1 VTLDNA
7 GAREIATALQGLAGQ
22 SGGEGAR
29 TPVSIAAIDSSNAI
43 ALRGD
48 PTSVARFAE
57 MAKQLDARAQS
68 GAEIRVYRLEYA
80 NAETFWAPAL
90 LVLSLI
96 CDGIDGSLA
105 IVTNKS
111 TKWGAILDS
120 TVDRLTEIFWVLAL
134 YKVGADLN
142 LLIIVLLAAFVQEY
156 MRARAGGLGVA
167 EVGIVTFAERPVRA
181 SFVFIVFIALQL
193 NFTIYNQ
200 IIMCWL
206 VLQLISLF
214 MLTRFTYSKLR

>member
-1 VTLDNA
+1 MKKD
-7 GAREIATALQGLAGQ
+7 EFF
-22 SGGEGAR
+22 
-29 TPVSIAAIDSSNAI
+29 SIWGR
-43 ALRGD
+43 LHGD
-48 PTSVARFAE
+48 
-57 MAKQLDARAQS
+57 
-68 GAEIRVYRLEYA
+68 AEISGIIKGWLNISYLIVKPLAKVRITPNFLTILGLLFGVLLYA
-80 NAETFWAPAL
+80 NAKTFWAPAL

-142 LLIIVLLAAFVQEY
+142 LLIIVLLAASVQEY
-156 MRARAGGLGVA
+156 MRARAAGLGVS

-181 SFVFIVFIALQL
+181 SFVFIVFISLQL

-200 IIMCWL
+200 IIICWIA
-206 VLQLISLF
+206 LQLISLF
-214 MLTRFTYSKLR
+214 MLSRFTYSKLR

>member
-1 VTLDNA
+1 MKKD
-7 GAREIATALQGLAGQ
+7 EFF
-22 SGGEGAR
+22 
-29 TPVSIAAIDSSNAI
+29 SIWGR
-43 ALRGD
+43 LHGD
-48 PTSVARFAE
+48 
-57 MAKQLDARAQS
+57 
-68 GAEIRVYRLEYA
+68 AEISGIIKGWLNISYLIVKPLAKVRITPNVLTILGLLFGVLLYA
-80 NAETFWAPAL
+80 NAKTFWAPAL

-111 TKWGAILDS
+111 TKWGAILDA

-142 LLIIVLLAAFVQEY
+142 LLIIVLLAASVQEY
-156 MRARAGGLGVA
+156 MRARAAGLGVS

-181 SFVFIVFIALQL
+181 SFVFIVFISLQF

-200 IIMCWL
+200 IIICWL
-206 VLQLISLF
+206 ALQLISLF
-214 MLTRFTYSKLR
+214 MLSRFTYSKLR

>member
-1 VTLDNA
+1 MKKDEFFLTWRGLHGDANISGIVKAWLSISYVVVKPISK
-7 GAREIATALQGLAGQ
+7 ARITPNILTIFGLFFG
-22 SGGEGAR
+22 
-29 TPVSIAAIDSSNAI
+29 V
-43 ALRGD
+43 LLF
-48 PTSVARFAE
+48 V
-57 MAKQLDARAQS
+57 
-68 GAEIRVYRLEYA
+68 

-105 IVTNKS
+105 IITNKS

-134 YKVGADLN
+134 YKVGADIK
-142 LLIIVLLAAFVQEY
+142 LLIIVFLAASVQEY
-156 MRARAGGLGVA
+156 MRARASGLGVA

-200 IIMCWL
+200 IIICWL

>member
-1 VTLDNA
+1 MNKDEFFSIWRRLHGDANISGIVKGWLSISYVIVKPLSKARVTPNILT
-7 GAREIATALQGLAGQ
+7 ILGLFFG
-22 SGGEGAR
+22 
-29 TPVSIAAIDSSNAI
+29 V
-43 ALRGD
+43 L
-48 PTSVARFAE
+48 
-57 MAKQLDARAQS
+57 L
-68 GAEIRVYRLEYA
+68 YA

-134 YKVGADLN
+134 YKIGADLK
-142 LLIIVLLAAFVQEY
+142 LLIVVLLAASVQEY
-156 MRARAGGLGVA
+156 IRARAAGLGVS

-181 SFVFIVFIALQL
+181 SFVFIVLISLQF

-200 IIMCWL
+200 IIVCWL
-206 VLQLISLF
+206 ALQLISLF
-214 MLTRFTYSKLR
+214 MLSRVTYSKLR

>member
-1 VTLDNA
+1 MKKD
-7 GAREIATALQGLAGQ
+7 EFF
-22 SGGEGAR
+22 
-29 TPVSIAAIDSSNAI
+29 SIWGR
-43 ALRGD
+43 LHGD
-48 PTSVARFAE
+48 
-57 MAKQLDARAQS
+57 
-68 GAEIRVYRLEYA
+68 AEISGIIKGWLNISYLIVKPLAKVRITPNVLTILGLLFGVLLYA

-111 TKWGAILDS
+111 TKWGAILDA

-142 LLIIVLLAAFVQEY
+142 LLIIILLAASVQEY
-156 MRARAGGLGVA
+156 MRARAAGLGVS

-181 SFVFIVFIALQL
+181 SFVFIVFISLQF

-200 IIMCWL
+200 IIICWL
-206 VLQLISLF
+206 ALQLISLF
-214 MLTRFTYSKLR
+214 MLSRFTYSKLR

>member
-1 VTLDNA
+1 MKRDEFFSVWRRLH
-7 GAREIATALQGLAGQ
+7 
-22 SGGEGAR
+22 
-29 TPVSIAAIDSSNAI
+29 
-43 ALRGD
+43 GD
-48 PTSVARFAE
+48 
-57 MAKQLDARAQS
+57 
-68 GAEIRVYRLEYA
+68 AEISGIIKGWLSISYLIVKPLAKVSVTPNILTILGLFFGVLLYA

-111 TKWGAILDS
+111 TKWGAIFDS

-142 LLIIVLLAAFVQEY
+142 LLIIVLLAASVQEY
-156 MRARAGGLGVA
+156 MRARAAGLGVS

-181 SFVFIVFIALQL
+181 SFVFIVFISLQF

-200 IIMCWL
+200 IIICWL
-206 VLQLISLF
+206 ALQLISLF
-214 MLTRFTYSKLR
+214 MLSRFTYSKLR

>member
-1 VTLDNA
+1 MNKDEFFSIWRRLHGDANISGIVKGWLSISYVVVKPLSKARVTPNILT
-7 GAREIATALQGLAGQ
+7 ISGLLFG
-22 SGGEGAR
+22 
-29 TPVSIAAIDSSNAI
+29 V
-43 ALRGD
+43 L
-48 PTSVARFAE
+48 
-57 MAKQLDARAQS
+57 L
-68 GAEIRVYRLEYA
+68 YA

-105 IVTNKS
+105 IITNKS

-134 YKVGADLN
+134 YKIGADLK
-142 LLIIVLLAAFVQEY
+142 LLIIVLLAASVQEY
-156 MRARAGGLGVA
+156 VRARAAGLGVS

-181 SFVFIVFIALQL
+181 SFVFIVFISLQF

-200 IIMCWL
+200 IIICWL
-206 VLQLISLF
+206 ALQLISLF
-214 MLTRFTYSKLR
+214 MLSRFTYSKLR

>member
-1 VTLDNA
+1 MKKDEFFSIWRRLHGDANISGIVKGWLSISYVIVKPLSKARVTPNILT
-7 GAREIATALQGLAGQ
+7 IFGLFFG
-22 SGGEGAR
+22 
-29 TPVSIAAIDSSNAI
+29 V
-43 ALRGD
+43 L
-48 PTSVARFAE
+48 
-57 MAKQLDARAQS
+57 L
-68 GAEIRVYRLEYA
+68 YA

-134 YKVGADLN
+134 YKIGADLK
-142 LLIIVLLAAFVQEY
+142 LLIIVLLAASVQEY
-156 MRARAGGLGVA
+156 VRARAAGLGVS

-181 SFVFIVFIALQL
+181 SFVFIVFISLQF

-200 IIMCWL
+200 IIICWIA
-206 VLQLISLF
+206 LQLISLF
-214 MLTRFTYSKLR
+214 MLSRFTYFKLR

>member
-1 VTLDNA
+1 MKRDEFFSVWRRLH
-7 GAREIATALQGLAGQ
+7 
-22 SGGEGAR
+22 
-29 TPVSIAAIDSSNAI
+29 
-43 ALRGD
+43 GD
-48 PTSVARFAE
+48 
-57 MAKQLDARAQS
+57 
-68 GAEIRVYRLEYA
+68 AEISGIIKGWLSISYLIVKPLAKVSVTPNILTILGLFFGVLLYA

-142 LLIIVLLAAFVQEY
+142 LLIIVLLAASVQEY
-156 MRARAGGLGVA
+156 MRARAAGLGVS

-181 SFVFIVFIALQL
+181 SFVFIVFISLQF

-200 IIMCWL
+200 IIICWL
-206 VLQLISLF
+206 ALQLISLF
-214 MLTRFTYSKLR
+214 MLSRFTYSKLR

>member
-1 VTLDNA
+1 MKKD
-7 GAREIATALQGLAGQ
+7 EFF
-22 SGGEGAR
+22 
-29 TPVSIAAIDSSNAI
+29 SIWGR
-43 ALRGD
+43 LHGD
-48 PTSVARFAE
+48 
-57 MAKQLDARAQS
+57 
-68 GAEIRVYRLEYA
+68 AEISGIIKGWLNISYLIVKPLAKVRITPNVLTILGLLFGVLLYA

-111 TKWGAILDS
+111 TKWGAILDA

-142 LLIIVLLAAFVQEY
+142 LLIIILLAASVQEY
-156 MRARAGGLGVA
+156 MRARAAGLGVS

-181 SFVFIVFIALQL
+181 SFVFIVFISLQF

-200 IIMCWL
+200 IVICWL
-206 VLQLISLF
+206 ALQLISLF
-214 MLTRFTYSKLR
+214 MLSRFTYSKLR

>member
-1 VTLDNA
+1 MKKDEFFSIWRRLHGDANISGIVKGWLSISYVVVKPLSKARVTPNIL
-7 GAREIATALQGLAGQ
+7 TMFGLLFG
-22 SGGEGAR
+22 
-29 TPVSIAAIDSSNAI
+29 V
-43 ALRGD
+43 L
-48 PTSVARFAE
+48 
-57 MAKQLDARAQS
+57 L
-68 GAEIRVYRLEYA
+68 YA

-134 YKVGADLN
+134 YKVGTDLN
-142 LLIIVLLAAFVQEY
+142 LLVIVLLAASVQEY
-156 MRARAGGLGVA
+156 MRARAAGLGVS
-167 EVGIVTFAERPVRA
+167 EVGIITFAERPVRA
-181 SFVFIVFIALQL
+181 SFVFIVFISLQF
-193 NFTIYNQ
+193 NFAIYNQ
-200 IIMCWL
+200 IIICWI

-214 MLTRFTYSKLR
+214 MLSRFTYSKLR

>member
-1 VTLDNA
+1 MKKDEFFSIWGRLHGNANISGIVKAWLSISYLVVKPLTKVRVTPNDLT
-7 GAREIATALQGLAGQ
+7 ILGLLFG
-22 SGGEGAR
+22 
-29 TPVSIAAIDSSNAI
+29 I
-43 ALRGD
+43 L
-48 PTSVARFAE
+48 
-57 MAKQLDARAQS
+57 L
-68 GAEIRVYRLEYA
+68 YA

-134 YKVGADLN
+134 YKVGADIK
-142 LLIIVLLAAFVQEY
+142 LLIIVFLAASAQEY

-200 IIMCWL
+200 IIICWL

>member
-1 VTLDNA
+1 MKKDEFFSIWRRLHGDANISGIVKGWLSISYVIVKPLSKARVTPNILT
-7 GAREIATALQGLAGQ
+7 IFGLFFG
-22 SGGEGAR
+22 
-29 TPVSIAAIDSSNAI
+29 V
-43 ALRGD
+43 L
-48 PTSVARFAE
+48 
-57 MAKQLDARAQS
+57 L
-68 GAEIRVYRLEYA
+68 YA

-105 IVTNKS
+105 IVNNKS

-134 YKVGADLN
+134 YKIGADLK
-142 LLIIVLLAAFVQEY
+142 LLIIVLLTASVQEY
-156 MRARAGGLGVA
+156 VRARAAGLGVS

-181 SFVFIVFIALQL
+181 SFVFIVFISLQF

-200 IIMCWL
+200 IIVCWL
-206 VLQLISLF
+206 SLQLISLF
-214 MLTRFTYSKLR
+214 MLSRFTYSKLR

>member
-1 VTLDNA
+1 MKKDEFFSIWRRLHGDANISGIVKGWLSISYVVVKPLSKARVTPNILT
-7 GAREIATALQGLAGQ
+7 IFGLFFG
-22 SGGEGAR
+22 
-29 TPVSIAAIDSSNAI
+29 V
-43 ALRGD
+43 L
-48 PTSVARFAE
+48 
-57 MAKQLDARAQS
+57 L
-68 GAEIRVYRLEYA
+68 YA

-105 IVTNKS
+105 IVTTKS

-134 YKVGADLN
+134 YKIGADLK
-142 LLIIVLLAAFVQEY
+142 LLIIVLLAASVQEY
-156 MRARAGGLGVA
+156 VRARAAGLGVS

-181 SFVFIVFIALQL
+181 SFVFIVFISLQF

-200 IIMCWL
+200 IIVCWL
-206 VLQLISLF
+206 SLQLISLF
-214 MLTRFTYSKLR
+214 MLSRFTYSKLR

>member
-1 VTLDNA
+1 
-7 GAREIATALQGLAGQ
+7 
-22 SGGEGAR
+22 
-29 TPVSIAAIDSSNAI
+29 
-43 ALRGD
+43 
-48 PTSVARFAE
+48 
-57 MAKQLDARAQS
+57 
-68 GAEIRVYRLEYA
+68 
-80 NAETFWAPAL
+80 L

-134 YKVGADLN
+134 YKIGADLK
-142 LLIIVLLAAFVQEY
+142 LLIIVLLSASVQEY
-156 MRARAGGLGVA
+156 VRARAAGLGVS

-181 SFVFIVFIALQL
+181 SFVFIVFISLQF

-200 IIMCWL
+200 IIVCWL
-206 VLQLISLF
+206 VLQLISLL
-214 MLTRFTYSKLR
+214 MLSRFTYSKLR

>member
-1 VTLDNA
+1 MKRDEFFSAWRRLH
-7 GAREIATALQGLAGQ
+7 
-22 SGGEGAR
+22 
-29 TPVSIAAIDSSNAI
+29 
-43 ALRGD
+43 GD
-48 PTSVARFAE
+48 
-57 MAKQLDARAQS
+57 
-68 GAEIRVYRLEYA
+68 AEISGIIKGWLSISYLIVKPLAKVSVTPNILTILGLFFGVLLYA

-142 LLIIVLLAAFVQEY
+142 LLIIVLLAASVQEY
-156 MRARAGGLGVA
+156 MRARAAGLGVS

-181 SFVFIVFIALQL
+181 SFVFIVFISLQF
-193 NFTIYNQ
+193 NFTIYNH
-200 IIMCWL
+200 IIICWL
-206 VLQLISLF
+206 ALQLISLF
-214 MLTRFTYSKLR
+214 MLSRFTYSKLR

>member
-1 VTLDNA
+1 MKKDEFFSIWRRLHGDANISGIVKGWLSISYVIVKPLSKARVTPNILT
-7 GAREIATALQGLAGQ
+7 IFGLFFG
-22 SGGEGAR
+22 
-29 TPVSIAAIDSSNAI
+29 V
-43 ALRGD
+43 L
-48 PTSVARFAE
+48 
-57 MAKQLDARAQS
+57 L
-68 GAEIRVYRLEYA
+68 YA

-134 YKVGADLN
+134 YKIGADLK
-142 LLIIVLLAAFVQEY
+142 LLIIVLLTASVQEY
-156 MRARAGGLGVA
+156 VRARAAGLGVS

-181 SFVFIVFIALQL
+181 SFVFIVFISLQF

-200 IIMCWL
+200 IIVCWL
-206 VLQLISLF
+206 SLQLISLF
-214 MLTRFTYSKLR
+214 MLSRFTYSRLR

>member
-1 VTLDNA
+1 MKRDEFFSVW
-7 GAREIATALQGLAGQ
+7 RRLQG
-22 SGGEGAR
+22 
-29 TPVSIAAIDSSNAI
+29 D
-43 ALRGD
+43 
-48 PTSVARFAE
+48 
-57 MAKQLDARAQS
+57 
-68 GAEIRVYRLEYA
+68 AEISGIIKGWLSISYLIVKPLAKVRVTPNILTILGLFFGVLLYA

-120 TVDRLTEIFWVLAL
+120 TVDRLAEIFWVLAL

-142 LLIIVLLAAFVQEY
+142 LLIIVLLAASVQEY
-156 MRARAGGLGVA
+156 MRARAAGLGVS

-181 SFVFIVFIALQL
+181 SFVFIVFISLQF

-200 IIMCWL
+200 IIICWL
-206 VLQLISLF
+206 ALQLISLF
-214 MLTRFTYSKLR
+214 MLSRFTYSKLR

>member
-1 VTLDNA
+1 MKRDEFFSVWRRLH
-7 GAREIATALQGLAGQ
+7 
-22 SGGEGAR
+22 
-29 TPVSIAAIDSSNAI
+29 
-43 ALRGD
+43 GD
-48 PTSVARFAE
+48 
-57 MAKQLDARAQS
+57 
-68 GAEIRVYRLEYA
+68 AEISGIIKGWLSISYLIVKPLAKVSVTPNILTILGLFFGVLLYA

-105 IVTNKS
+105 IVTNNS

-142 LLIIVLLAAFVQEY
+142 LLIIVLLAASVQEY
-156 MRARAGGLGVA
+156 MRARAAGLGVS

-181 SFVFIVFIALQL
+181 SFVFIVFISLQF

-200 IIMCWL
+200 IIICWL
-206 VLQLISLF
+206 ALQLISLF
-214 MLTRFTYSKLR
+214 MLSRFTYSKLR

>member
-1 VTLDNA
+1 MKKDEFFSIWRRLHGDANISGIVKGWLSISYVVVKPLSKARVTPNILT
-7 GAREIATALQGLAGQ
+7 IFGLFFG
-22 SGGEGAR
+22 
-29 TPVSIAAIDSSNAI
+29 V
-43 ALRGD
+43 L
-48 PTSVARFAE
+48 
-57 MAKQLDARAQS
+57 L
-68 GAEIRVYRLEYA
+68 YA

-111 TKWGAILDS
+111 TKWGAVLDS

-134 YKVGADLN
+134 YKIGADLK
-142 LLIIVLLAAFVQEY
+142 LLIIVLLAASVQEY
-156 MRARAGGLGVA
+156 IRARAAGLGVS

-181 SFVFIVFIALQL
+181 SFVFIVFISLQF

-200 IIMCWL
+200 IIICWL
-206 VLQLISLF
+206 ALQLISLF
-214 MLTRFTYSKLR
+214 MLSRFTYSKLR

>member
-1 VTLDNA
+1 MKKDEFFSIWRRLHGDANISGIVKGWLSISYVIVKPLSKARVTPNILT
-7 GAREIATALQGLAGQ
+7 ILGLFFG
-22 SGGEGAR
+22 
-29 TPVSIAAIDSSNAI
+29 V
-43 ALRGD
+43 L
-48 PTSVARFAE
+48 
-57 MAKQLDARAQS
+57 L
-68 GAEIRVYRLEYA
+68 YA

-134 YKVGADLN
+134 YKIGADLK
-142 LLIIVLLAAFVQEY
+142 LLIVVLLTASVQEY
-156 MRARAGGLGVA
+156 IRARAAGLGVS

-181 SFVFIVFIALQL
+181 SFVFIVLISLQF

-200 IIMCWL
+200 IIVCWL
-206 VLQLISLF
+206 IIQLISLF
-214 MLTRFTYSKLR
+214 MLSRVVYSKLR

>member
-1 VTLDNA
+1 MKKGEFFLIWRRLHGDANISGIVKGWLSISYVVVKPLSKARVTPNILT
-7 GAREIATALQGLAGQ
+7 IFGLLFG
-22 SGGEGAR
+22 
-29 TPVSIAAIDSSNAI
+29 V
-43 ALRGD
+43 LLY
-48 PTSVARFAE
+48 V
-57 MAKQLDARAQS
+57 
-68 GAEIRVYRLEYA
+68 

-105 IVTNKS
+105 IVTTKS

-134 YKVGADLN
+134 YKIGADLK
-142 LLIIVLLAAFVQEY
+142 LLIIVLLSASVQEY
-156 MRARAGGLGVA
+156 VRARAAGLGVS

-181 SFVFIVFIALQL
+181 SFVFIVFISLQF

-200 IIMCWL
+200 IIICWL
-206 VLQLISLF
+206 ALQLISLF
-214 MLTRFTYSKLR
+214 MLSRFTYSKLR